1 MGIVYCPIKNLHF
14 TIAAYQIKIDNRII
28 ITGNLGNDAVGDAV
42 PELQTL
48 FAPSGV
54 QTARFFTNA
63 ITTKTNGIDFVADY
77 DMLLGDGK
85 LNISLLYNYNKNKV
99 ADKLNNVPT
108 AFIGQEDVYYGP
120 QERSLIETNTPNHKG
135 TLSFNYGINKFNFL
149 LLPLGKKERMFF
161 MDINLLFK
169 IAAVGILAAVLHQV
183 LVRAGREDQA
193 MMTTLAGLVI
203 VLSMV
208 IQQISS
214 LFNTVRT
221 LFDL

>member
-1 MGIVYCPIKNLHF
+1 
-14 TIAAYQIKIDNRII
+14 
-28 ITGNLGNDAVGDAV
+28 
-42 PELQTL
+42 
-48 FAPSGV
+48 
-54 QTARFFTNA
+54 
-63 ITTKTNGIDFVADY
+63 
-77 DMLLGDGK
+77 
-85 LNISLLYNYNKNKV
+85 
-99 ADKLNNVPT
+99 
-108 AFIGQEDVYYGP
+108 
-120 QERSLIETNTPNHKG
+120 
-135 TLSFNYGINKFNFL
+135 
-149 LLPLGKKERMFF
+149 

-169 IAAVGILAAVLHQV
+169 IAAVGILVALLHQV